1 MNSKEDQADGELNRD
16 FYRLNLHTR
25 ICDAL
30 KRALLANFG
39 HTALDTQKRVFHA
52 LEFFAASLL
61 ASGYAGEPKLP
72 ARSGHIFATWL
83 DNSRLGSSAQQNLT
97 MVVKLLKWCQRN
109 VPDVLSPRLS
119 LVIPRIRTQWDGE
132 REIIE
137 PETLK
142 KILRACYDDIEIVEK
157 DVVRG
162 RALRTGENLA
172 AEDESAH
179 ANIKILL
186 DLGKGFFPLQEKIKE
201 AQPRLRPFIRKWG
214 GEGAMGK
221 LLWIHGEQVFPF
233 YLAILIQTSAN
244 AGELPSARRDCVVP
258 HPLRSD
264 LECITWS
271 KNRSRKEQHAEFPV
285 GRKWSAPSLA
295 RRLMELN
302 GELVA
307 NAVPRHGNRLFVC
320 MSPKFRTIRVPTKE
334 TFNVALREFIKRHNL
349 PPFKLK
355 NLRGSGAVLS
365 YKEGHSIE
373 VPRRRLNHA
382 DSKTTT
388 IYCDPKHL
396 GDHYDLTIRR
406 FQGEFVR
413 VAQESISTN
422 SQPQVK
428 KMRQQSKN
436 QAETLFGFACKNI
449 LGGLAPGTK
458 VGEMCTFFT
467 GCATCPGALVLVD
480 DPHIVAH
487 LLESLDALDDARAR
501 SIREGWWERYELLYE
516 PTRDIL
522 VSEIFP
528 TISEGVIRIARGL
541 VSPRLVPFLE

>member
-1 MNSKEDQADGELNRD
+1 MNAKKEQGDGALKRD
-16 FYRLNLHTR
+16 FNKLNLHTR

-30 KRALLANFG
+30 KRALIASFG
-39 HTALDTQKRVFHA
+39 HTALDTQQRVFHA
-52 LEFFAASLL
+52 LEIFAESLI

-72 ARSGHIFATWL
+72 ARSGHIFSVWL

-109 VPDVLSPRLS
+109 VPEILSPKLS
-119 LVIPRIRTQWDGE
+119 LVIPRIRAQWDGV
-132 REIIE
+132 REIVD

-142 KILRACYDDIEIVEK
+142 KILRACYDDIEIAEIAVA
-157 DVVRG
+157 RG

-172 AEDESAH
+172 EEDELAH

-186 DLGKGFFPLQEKIKE
+186 DLGNGFFPRQEQIR
-201 AQPRLRPFIRKWG
+201 ASLPHLRPFIHKWG

-221 LLWIHGEQVFPF
+221 LLWVNWEQVFPF

-244 AGELPSARRDCVVP
+244 AGELPSAQRDCVVP
-258 HPLRSD
+258 HPLRAD
-264 LECITWS
+264 LECITWL

-307 NAVPRHGNRLFVC
+307 DAIPSDRNSLFVC
-320 MSPKFRTIRVPTKE
+320 MSPKFRTIRVPNKSTL
-334 TFNVALREFIKRHNL
+334 NDALADFIKRHNL
-349 PPFKLK
+349 PPFQLK

-365 YKEGHSIE
+365 YKEGRSIE

-382 DSKTTT
+382 SSETTT
-388 IYCDPKHL
+388 IYCDPEHL

-422 SQPQVK
+422 RKPPVK
-428 KMRQQSKN
+428 ARQHPKTQG
-436 QAETLFGFACKNI
+436 ETLFGFACKDI
-449 LGGLAPGTK
+449 LGGLAPGAK
-458 VGEMCTFFT
+458 VGEVCTFFT
-467 GCATCPGALVLVD
+467 GCVTCPGALVLVD
-480 DPHIVAH
+480 DPSVVAH
-487 LLESLDALDDARAR
+487 LLESLDALEDARIR
-501 SIREGWWERYELLYE
+501 SISEGWWERYELLYE
-516 PTRDIL
+516 PTRVIL

-528 TISEGVIRIARGL
+528 SISEGVVRIARGL
-541 VSPRLVPFLE
+541 VSRRLVPFLE